1 MTQTRVVVADPVTMF
16 RTGVRG
22 VLSREKDFA
31 FIEASN
37 LEELLD
43 VAAHE
48 YPDIALIDLDLPPDG
63 GIAAIRRLA
72 AVDSI
77 ESIMW
82 SVAPARE
89 TVLDAIRAGASGY
102 LDKELSPAGLVRSLR
117 SLRSG
122 EAALS
127 RMLAT
132 RLIDALHGLEER
144 ERVLARADLLSHRE
158 REVLAL
164 VARGARNKEIA
175 AALFISEFTVKR
187 HVQNILEKLELPS
200 RTAAAAFYRSVFE
213 ADPPPPAIATD
224 GAGADRARS

>member
-1 MTQTRVVVADPVTMF
+1 
-16 RTGVRG
+16 
-22 VLSREKDFA
+22 
-31 FIEASN
+31 
-37 LEELLD
+37 
-43 VAAHE
+43 
-48 YPDIALIDLDLPPDG
+48 
-63 GIAAIRRLA
+63 
-72 AVDSI
+72 
-77 ESIMW
+77 
-82 SVAPARE
+82 
-89 TVLDAIRAGASGY
+89 
-102 LDKELSPAGLVRSLR
+102 
-117 SLRSG
+117 
-122 EAALS
+122 
-127 RMLAT
+127 MLAT

-224 GAGADRARS
+224 GAGADRVRS